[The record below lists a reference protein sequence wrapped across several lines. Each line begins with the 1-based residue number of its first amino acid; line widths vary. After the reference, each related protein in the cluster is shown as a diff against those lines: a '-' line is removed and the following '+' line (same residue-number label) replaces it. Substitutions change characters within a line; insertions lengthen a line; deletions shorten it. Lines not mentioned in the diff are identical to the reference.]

1 MTREKTDETEPARE
15 SIWSVPLAYRAFY
28 FTLFISQCLIGV
40 SFVIWHEIWINDS
53 DTFYETVAAIIVMD
67 VAVMIHSAG
76 TGVIAS
82 ELKMVIAQYL
92 EQKYYGP
99 RRRKALAEAEAKG
112 REEGLQQANAKF
124 RAWNERRLD
133 AESKGESFDEPP
145 PMGDE
150 PDE

>member
-1 MTREKTDETEPARE
+1 MVRENENTVETNPARE

-76 TGVIAS
+76 TGVIVS

-92 EQKYYGP
+92 DYGP
-99 RRRKALAEAEAKG
+99 RRRKALADARAEG
-112 REEGLQQANAKF
+112 REELGAQV
-124 RAWNERRLD
+124 RAWNERRLK
-133 AESKGESFDEPP
+133 AESKNETFNEPP

>member
-92 EQKYYGP
+92 DYGP
-99 RRRKALAEAEAKG
+99 GRRKALAEGEAKG
-112 REEGLQQANAKF
+112 REELGAQV
-124 RAWNERRLD
+124 RAWNERRLE

>member
-1 MTREKTDETEPARE
+1 MTREKTDQTEQPRE

-28 FTLFISQCLIGV
+28 FALFISQCLIGV
-40 SFVIWHEIWINDS
+40 SFVIWHEIWINDA
-53 DTFYETVAAIIVMD
+53 DTFYETVAAIILMD
-67 VAVMIHSAG
+67 VAVMVHSAG

-112 REEGLQQANAKF
+112 RDEERAKF
-124 RAWNERRLD
+124 RAWNERRLE

-145 PMGDE
+145 PLD
-150 PDE
+150 D